1 MSTTQRGNT
10 WEIWRRILPVG
21 LVLAAVVTA
30 FVVTHEPLARV
41 EIMDFAQEQQDIG
54 SLYGLWTDEQKALK
68 SMPLIDYVVAVTAG
82 KTTPAIGPTWETFA
96 TGVSLTEDGDPPDR
110 TWQRRI
116 GEWGSVYVR
125 QKDLPSQDLLA
136 GLPDG
141 EERYAALPD
150 GTWVRAIAVRLSSSD
165 FTLGAGLH
173 GPPHALVYPLRA
185 LFFPLLGLAVLLYIL
200 LPWPRRGKDIIAYD
214 RWRVVLG
221 DILGLV
227 LTVMFVAMPF
237 LITSNSALA
246 VTEYWGLT
254 LVFWLIGL
262 LGLWAVQV
270 GISAGGL
277 QMMVLEDRLV
287 RVTSWRYEE
296 CMYADMALV
305 QPAIQVAP
313 KWLVTSSLLA
323 ALSGRRGSGAALL
336 GAQSETQGFRIT
348 MKDGRLVHIWLTDQ
362 MGSVMIRGADAL
374 PHALAAA
381 GVPMSTDRVTVRGM
395 SVG

>member
-10 WEIWRRILPVG
+10 REIWRRILPIV

-30 FVVTHEPLARV
+30 FVVTQEPLARV
-41 EIMDFAQEQQDIG
+41 EVMDFAQEQQDIG

-68 SMPLIDYVVAVTAG
+68 TMPLIDYIVAVTAG
-82 KTTPAIGPTWETFA
+82 KTTAAIGPTWEAFA
-96 TGVSLTEDGDPPDR
+96 HNVLVTDEGRPPDR
-110 TWQRRI
+110 TWRNRI
-116 GEWGSVYVR
+116 GEWGGVYVLQR
-125 QKDLPSQDLLA
+125 DLPSPELLT

-141 EERYAALPD
+141 EDRYAALPD
-150 GTWVRAIAVRLSSSD
+150 NTWVKAVAIHLDSSD

-173 GPPHALVYPLRA
+173 GPAHALVYPLRG
-185 LFFPLLGLAVLLYIL
+185 LFFPLLGLALLLYVL
-200 LPWPRRGKDIIAYD
+200 LPWPREGEDVIAYD

-221 DILGLV
+221 DAMGLL
-227 LTVMFVAMPF
+227 LTVVFVAMPF

-254 LVFWLIGL
+254 LVFCLIGL

-277 QMMVLEDRLV
+277 QMMILGDRLV
-287 RVTSWRYEE
+287 RVTAWRHEE
-296 CMYADMALV
+296 FSYMDMALV
-305 QPAIQVAP
+305 QPALQLPP
-313 KWLVTSSLLA
+313 KWLITASWLA

-336 GAQSETQGFRIT
+336 GAQSETRGFRIT

-362 MGSVMIRGADAL
+362 MGSVTIRGAQTL
-374 PHALAAA
+374 PGALAAA
-381 GVPMSTDRVTVRGM
+381 GVPMSTESVTVRGM

>member
-1 MSTTQRGNT
+1 MSITQRGNT
-10 WEIWRRILPVG
+10 REIWRRILPVV

-30 FVVTHEPLARV
+30 FVVTQEPLARV
-41 EIMDFAQEQQDIG
+41 EVMDFAQEQRDIG

-68 SMPLIDYVVAVTAG
+68 AMPLIDYIVAVTAG
-82 KTTPAIGPTWETFA
+82 KTTAAIGPTWEAFA
-96 TGVSLTEDGDPPDR
+96 RDLLLTDEGRPPDR
-110 TWQRRI
+110 TWRSRV
-116 GEWGSVYVR
+116 GEYGGVYVL
-125 QKDLPSQDLLA
+125 QTDLPSPELLR
-136 GLPDG
+136 GLPEG
-141 EERYAALPD
+141 EDRYAALPD
-150 GTWVRAIAVRLSSSD
+150 GTWVKAVAVHLDSGD

-173 GPPHALVYPLRA
+173 GPPHALAYPLRG
-185 LFFPLLGLAVLLYIL
+185 LFFPLLGLAMLLYIL
-200 LPWPRRGKDIIAYD
+200 LPWPSRSGDIIAYD

-221 DILGLV
+221 DILGLM
-227 LTVMFVAMPF
+227 LTIVFMAMPF

-277 QMMVLEDRLV
+277 QMMVLADRLV
-287 RVTSWRYEE
+287 RVTAWRYDE
-296 CMYADMALV
+296 CAYVDMALV

-313 KWLVTSSLLA
+313 RWLITASWLA
-323 ALSGRRGSGAALL
+323 ALSGRRGAGAALL
-336 GAQSETQGFRIT
+336 GAQSETRGFRIT

-362 MGSVMIRGADAL
+362 MGSLTMRGAQSL
-374 PHALAAA
+374 PDALAAA
-381 GVPMSTDRVTVRGM
+381 GVPMSTESVTIRGM